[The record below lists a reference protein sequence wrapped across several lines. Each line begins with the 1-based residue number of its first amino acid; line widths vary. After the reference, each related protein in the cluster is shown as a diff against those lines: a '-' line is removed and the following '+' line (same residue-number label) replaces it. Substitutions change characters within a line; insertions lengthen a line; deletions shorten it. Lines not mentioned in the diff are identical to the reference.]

1 VAIKL
6 ALPKGR
12 LQQATARLL
21 ERAGLRLTDYE
32 QDSRSYRPRCPESPQ
47 LLIKV
52 FQEKDIAIQ
61 VAIGNYDL
69 GICGSEWVK
78 ELLAKYPSDAIV
90 KVRELSYGRRELYAA
105 ASKFGGITS
114 LPELKAKRAP
124 VSIASEYPNLAES
137 FALKLRLRRFKLF
150 PIWGAAEAYPPENAD
165 LVIIPE
171 TSMGGLSR
179 VSLVPLA
186 AILNSTALLIANR
199 IGIEQE
205 DLSPILTLLCS
216 ADVEVE
222 GAESASAICHSEEQS
237 DEESRWGRGN
247 SREILRFAQNDA
259 QVYGDD
265 VVSLALPDGH
275 QQIPTTEFLRQA
287 GFMLQ
292 GYEPS
297 LPTRRP
303 SVGLDGVT
311 VKVIR
316 PQDMPLQVA
325 NGNFD
330 LAITGRDWLFDH
342 RYHFPSSPVREL
354 LDLGFGQVRIV
365 AVTSENLPARNIA
378 DLRRLSSSGQFP
390 MLRIASEYINT
401 ADKYARDNHLA
412 PYKIIPTW
420 GATEAFLPED
430 ADILIEN
437 TQTGETLAKH
447 NLKVIETLFESSAC
461 LIGNENPPQ
470 SSLKREKIAC
480 IIDAFQRARSI

>member
-1 VAIKL
+1 
-6 ALPKGR
+6 
-12 LQQATARLL
+12 
-21 ERAGLRLTDYE
+21 
-32 QDSRSYRPRCPESPQ
+32 
-47 LLIKV
+47 
-52 FQEKDIAIQ
+52 
-61 VAIGNYDL
+61 
-69 GICGSEWVK
+69 
-78 ELLAKYPSDAIV
+78 
-90 KVRELSYGRRELYAA
+90 
-105 ASKFGGITS
+105 
-114 LPELKAKRAP
+114 
-124 VSIASEYPNLAES
+124 
-137 FALKLRLRRFKLF
+137 
-150 PIWGAAEAYPPENAD
+150 
-165 LVIIPE
+165 
-171 TSMGGLSR
+171 
-179 VSLVPLA
+179 
-186 AILNSTALLIANR
+186 
-199 IGIEQE
+199 
-205 DLSPILTLLCS
+205 
-216 ADVEVE
+216 
-222 GAESASAICHSEEQS
+222 
-237 DEESRWGRGN
+237 
-247 SREILRFAQNDA
+247 
-259 QVYGDD
+259 
-265 VVSLALPDGH
+265 
-275 QQIPTTEFLRQA
+275 
-287 GFMLQ
+287 
-292 GYEPS
+292 
-297 LPTRRP
+297 
-303 SVGLDGVT
+303 
-311 VKVIR
+311 
-316 PQDMPLQVA
+316 MPLQVA

>member
-69 GICGSEWVK
+69 GICGSEWVE

-205 DLSPILTLLCS
+205 DLSPILNPLCS
-216 ADVEVE
+216 ADVEKLFTAE
-222 GAESASAICHSEEQS
+222 RTESA
-237 DEESRWGRGN
+237 EESKLSKISSDLGALCGER
-247 SREILRFAQNDA
+247 LQ
-259 QVYGDD
+259 DD

-287 GFMLQ
+287 GFMLR

-303 SVGLDGVT
+303 SVDLDGVT
-311 VKVIR
+311 IKVIR